1 MSIEAEAARGIN
13 DMENDLIT
21 TLWLFEIFE
30 MTGWWVNEWHYELAN
45 RRVSSIDLSMSLVM
59 MRWPTI

>member
-21 TLWLFEIFE
+21 TLWLFEIFK
-30 MTGWWVNEWHYELAN
+30 MTGWWGNE
-45 RRVSSIDLSMSLVM
+45 
-59 MRWPTI
+59 

>member
-13 DMENDLIT
+13 DMEYDLIT

-30 MTGWWVNEWHYELAN
+30 MTGWWGNE
-45 RRVSSIDLSMSLVM
+45 
-59 MRWPTI
+59 